1 MYGHGSSLID
11 GGADAQDVWATAQG
25 MRERREALAAALG
38 DYLGDPNLDIDSEAA
53 SFEQILYLPEI
64 AYQAAF
70 APDFSGEGQLAGLAA
85 TMTLER
91 RIQQSRRAAF
101 GHLVGHIRI
110 HGAAAAY
117 ERILQ
122 YLVAALDLDEV
133 SAPYFA

>member
-1 MYGHGSSLID
+1 M
-11 GGADAQDVWATAQG
+11 T
-25 MRERREALAAALG
+25 AAA
-38 DYLGDPNLDIDSEAA
+38 DRNLDMELSALG
-53 SFEQILYLPEI
+53 QILDLPEI
-64 AYQAAF
+64 VYQAAF

-101 GHLVGHIRI
+101 AHLVGHIRI

-133 SAPYFA
+133 SAPFFA

>member
-1 MYGHGSSLID
+1 MYGYGPSLID
-11 GGADAQDVWATAQG
+11 GSTGAQDERAAAQG
-25 MRERREALAAALG
+25 RDFREQALAAALG
-38 DYLGDPNLDIDSEAA
+38 DYLTAPDRDLDREVEALG
-53 SFEQILYLPEI
+53 QILDLPEI
-64 AYQAAF
+64 VHQAAF
-70 APDFSGEGQLAGLAA
+70 APDLSGEGQLAGLAA
-85 TMTLER
+85 TMTLEQ

>member
-1 MYGHGSSLID
+1 M
-11 GGADAQDVWATAQG
+11 
-25 MRERREALAAALG
+25 ALR
-38 DYLGDPNLDIDSEAA
+38 DYLRDPNLDIDSEAA
-53 SFEQILYLPEI
+53 AFEQILYLPEI

-85 TMTLER
+85 TMTLEQ

-101 GHLVGHIRI
+101 AHLVGHIRI

-133 SAPYFA
+133 SAPFFA

>member
-1 MYGHGSSLID
+1 MPTITMYGCGSSLID
-11 GGADAQDVWATAQG
+11 GGAGAQEE
-25 MRERREALAAALG
+25 RERALAAALG
-38 DYLGDPNLDIDSEAA
+38 DYLGVPDRDLDREAA
-53 SFEQILYLPEI
+53 AFEQILDLPEI
-64 AYQAAF
+64 VYQAAF
-70 APDFSGEGQLAGLAA
+70 APDFSGEGQLADQAA
-85 TMTLER
+85 TKTLEQ
-91 RIQQSRRAAF
+91 RIQRSRRAAF